1 MKLRKFL
8 ATLALGATIALGAVS
23 PADAVIVPPSKPRNF
38 EAWGGAVGSEPGQPS
53 NGHYIN
59 LMWRKPRRSGGSELT
74 KYEVRCVVLSVRSA
88 ESRMYAGWKFK
99 VAFPIEYGRVGMPGG
114 ADAPGDFKWRC
125 SIRVKNTEYF
135 SEWNTAP
142 DFWVK
147 YHP

>member
-8 ATLALGATIALGAVS
+8 ATLALGATVSLGAVS

-59 LMWRKPRRSGGSELT
+59 LMWRKPRRTGGSELT
-74 KYEVRCVVLSVRSA
+74 KYEIRCVVLSVRSA

-99 VAFPIEYGRVGMPGG
+99 VAFPIGYGRVGMPGG

-125 SIRVKNTEYF
+125 SIRVKNTQYF